1 MRAPVRLAA
10 SPVSSRIACLAAL
23 VLLGVTATSFA
34 QAKPDTAVSTKE
46 ELLFGKIETAIA
58 AEDRAF
64 DGVLGVAVVDLVSGR
79 RILHNADEV
88 FPTASTIK
96 IAVLAELYRQS
107 ERAAAGVPGKARL
120 TDPYTFRTADLVA
133 DSFIMEGLTDG
144 VSRVTNRDLGT
155 FMVAVSDN
163 AATNVLIERLGM
175 ANVNEL
181 LAGLGLEK
189 TRLQR
194 KMLDLDAARAG
205 RENVATP
212 RELVDLL
219 EAIYRGKVLGPL
231 ATEDFLKILS
241 LGKDSPIPELIPD
254 DVRIANKPGALEGV
268 RCDAGI
274 VYATGRPFVVAV
286 MTSYAANERAAEAVI
301 SRIAAVAYESFERL
315 GRSSPYGRIISER
328 NSGGAPA
335 STAKH

>member
-1 MRAPVRLAA
+1 MLRFEAAPWSTAVKL
-10 SPVSSRIACLAAL
+10 VSAVGTG
-23 VLLGVTATSFA
+23 VLLAVTYA
-34 QAKPDTAVSTKE
+34 
-46 ELLFGKIETAIA
+46 
-58 AEDRAF
+58 
-64 DGVLGVAVVDLVSGR
+64 
-79 RILHNADEV
+79 
-88 FPTASTIK
+88 
-96 IAVLAELYRQS
+96 LYR
-107 ERAAAGVPGKARL
+107 AVPRGTRVPFAE
-120 TDPYTFRTADLVA
+120 TF
-133 DSFIMEGLTDG
+133 
-144 VSRVTNRDLGT
+144 GT

-254 DVRIANKPGALEGV
+254 DVRIANKPGELEGV

-286 MTSYAANERAAEAVI
+286 MTSYAANERAAESVI

-328 NSGGAPA
+328 NSGVP
-335 STAKH
+335 KK